1 VAFALASCLGG
12 APAGFQVK
20 CLSDRHFRFSV
31 ANKRVGFHVYN
42 IRRFIGNH
50 FDAYFHLWR
59 DGAADWEREK
69 RMWEIEQELQW
80 TMVLS
85 KSEKRVA
92 KSIKRVRFAPETF
105 RSPKSNDSPQKSI
118 NIGQFS
124 IPIPQNQTQISSLCF
139 GKNRATVHPCSS
151 SILNFKPPAWIL
163 QRWSILPQSV
173 ATSLVLFLHF
183 LVFQRFVNVAKSWA
197 VQRVSAL
204 IFSSRLGF
212 GGQKNC

>member
-1 VAFALASCLGG
+1 MFIIFVVSLAITLMRTSIFGEMEL
-12 APAGFQVK
+12 
-20 CLSDRHFRFSV
+20 L
-31 ANKRVGFHVYN
+31 
-42 IRRFIGNH
+42 IGNEKNVCGKLSRS
-50 FDAYFHLWR
+50 YNGLWFCPR
-59 DGAADWEREK
+59 
-69 RMWEIEQELQW
+69 
-80 TMVLS
+80 V
-85 KSEKRVA
+85 KSELLNQL
-92 KSIKRVRFAPETF
+92 KRVRFAPETF